1 MFVYHYTSLE
11 NNSYITD
18 SLVAKNKKQAFLVII
33 KRGQIPIS
41 IKLKSIFILDMENLN
56 YRIHFFH
63 QLHILSSSGISLLK
77 CFQLLKINCHLPFW
91 KNLINQAID
100 DLEKGIDFIK
110 NLEKHPHIFNSTI
123 ISLIVIA
130 EKTGKYDESFLIIKN
145 MLENN
150 QKTSV
155 LIKKALRYPITLV
168 GFSSLLLIIML
179 VFVIPQF
186 VEIYESFQQEL
197 PSITKVVIII
207 SNTLI
212 ENIQWILLTLSST
225 IFLFIKYKSFASKK
239 LSQLMQYF
247 PYINNI
253 IKAKNLNIYF
263 LTLSSTL
270 KSGLPLL
277 ECLDCSTKTIV
288 HHKYKKECHEIYHA
302 ILRGASLSDAMRNT
316 QFFPKLATQLISLAE
331 ESGKL
336 EYFTLYLFKYYSQ
349 QYKTITEHRLKN
361 LEPILLLFI
370 AIIICLI
377 MFAMYLPIF
386 KLGSVIS
393 GM

>member
-1 MFVYHYTSLE
+1 MFVYYYTSLE

-18 SLVAKNKKQAFLVII
+18 SLVAKNKKQAFLEII

-63 QLHILSSSGISLLK
+63 QLNILSSSGISLLK
-77 CFQLLKINCHLPFW
+77 CFQLLKLNCHLPFW
-91 KNLINQAID
+91 KDLINQAIN
-100 DLEKGIDFIK
+100 DLEKGISFIK
-110 NLEKHPHIFNSTI
+110 NLKNYPHIFNSTI
-123 ISLIVIA
+123 ISLILIA

-145 MLENN
+145 MLEHN

-155 LIKKALRYPITLV
+155 LIKKALRYPITLI
-168 GFSSLLLIIML
+168 GFSSLLIIIML
-179 VFVIPQF
+179 CFVIPQF

-197 PSITKVVIII
+197 PPITKAVIII
-207 SNTLI
+207 SDTLI
-212 ENIQWILLTLSST
+212 ENVQWILFTLITT
-225 IFLFIKYKSFASKK
+225 IFSFIKYKSFLFRK
-239 LSQLMQYF
+239 LSHLIQYL
-247 PYINNI
+247 PYITNI
-253 IKAKNLNIYF
+253 IRAKNLDIYF

-270 KSGLPLL
+270 KSGLPLM
-277 ECLDCSTKTIV
+277 ECIDCSTKTIMN
-288 HHKYKKECHEIYHA
+288 HKYKEECHEIYHS
-302 ILRGASLSDAMRNT
+302 ILRGASLSDAMKNT
-316 QFFPKLATQLISLAE
+316 QLFPKLAIQLISLAE

-349 QYKTITEHRLKN
+349 QYKTITEHHLKN

-370 AIIICLI
+370 AIITCLI

-393 GM
+393 GV

>member
-1 MFVYHYTSLE
+1 MFIYNYTSLE

-18 SLVAKNKKQAFLVII
+18 SLVAKNKQQAFLEII
-33 KRGQIPIS
+33 KRGQTPIS
-41 IKLKSIFILDMENLN
+41 IKLKAIFILDKENLN

-63 QLHILSSSGISLLK
+63 QLNILASSGISLLK
-77 CFQLLKINCHLPFW
+77 CFQLLQLNCHLPFW
-91 KNLINQAID
+91 KNLINQAIN
-100 DLEKGIDFIK
+100 DLEKGVSFIK
-110 NLEKHPHIFNSTI
+110 NLEKYPHIFNSTAI
-123 ISLIVIA
+123 RLIAIA

-145 MLENN
+145 MLEHN
-150 QKTSV
+150 QQTSS
-155 LIKKALRYPITLV
+155 LIRKALRYPITLI

-186 VEIYESFQQEL
+186 AEIYESFQQEL
-197 PSITKVVIII
+197 PLITKVVIII
-207 SNTLI
+207 SDTLI
-212 ENIQWILLTLSST
+212 ENVQWMLFTLIT
-225 IFLFIKYKSFASKK
+225 ALFLFIKYKPFLSRK
-239 LSQLMQYF
+239 LNRLIQF
-247 PYINNI
+247 IPYIDNI
-253 IKAKNLNIYF
+253 IRAKNLNIYF

-270 KSGLPLL
+270 NSGLPLM

-288 HHKYKKECHEIYHA
+288 HHKYKEECHDIYHS
-302 ILRGASLSDAMRNT
+302 ILKGSSLSDAMKNT
-316 QFFPKLATQLISLAE
+316 QFFPKLAIQLISLAE

-349 QYKTITEHRLKN
+349 QYKSITEHHLKN

-370 AIIICLI
+370 AIVICLI

>member
-1 MFVYHYTSLE
+1 MFIYNYISLE

-18 SLVAKNKKQAFLVII
+18 SLIAKNKQQAFLDII
-33 KRGQIPIS
+33 KRGQTPIS
-41 IKLKSIFILDMENLN
+41 IKFKSIFILDKENLN

-63 QLHILSSSGISLLK
+63 QLNILSSSGISLLK
-77 CFQLLKINCHLPFW
+77 CFQLLQLNCHLPFW
-91 KNLINQAID
+91 KNLINQAIN
-100 DLEKGIDFIK
+100 DLEKGISFIN
-110 NLEKHPHIFNSTI
+110 NLESHPRIFNSTI
-123 ISLIVIA
+123 ISLIAIA

-145 MLENN
+145 MLEHN
-150 QKTSV
+150 QKTSI
-155 LIKKALRYPITLV
+155 LIKKALRYPVTLV
-168 GFSSLLLIIML
+168 GFSGLLLIIML

-186 VEIYESFQQEL
+186 VDIYESFQQEL

-207 SNTLI
+207 SDTLI
-212 ENIQWILLTLSST
+212 ENFQWLLLTLSTT
-225 IFLFIKYKSFASKK
+225 IFLFIKYRSYVSRK
-239 LSQLMQYF
+239 LSHLMQYL

-253 IKAKNLNIYF
+253 IRAKNLNIYF

-270 KSGLPLL
+270 KSGLPLM

-288 HHKYKKECHEIYHA
+288 HHKYKEECHEIYHSV
-302 ILRGASLSDAMRNT
+302 LRGASLSDAMKNT
-316 QFFPKLATQLISLAE
+316 QLFPKLVVQLISLAE

-336 EYFTLYLFKYYSQ
+336 EYFAVYLFKYYSR
-349 QYKTITEHRLKN
+349 QYKTITEHHLKS

>member
-1 MFVYHYTSLE
+1 MFVYKYTSLE
-11 NNSYITD
+11 SNSYITD
-18 SLVAKNKKQAFLVII
+18 SLVAKNKQQAFLEII
-33 KRGQIPIS
+33 KRGQTPIS

-63 QLHILSSSGISLLK
+63 QLNILSSSGISLLK
-77 CFQLLKINCHLPFW
+77 CFQLLRLNCHLPFW
-91 KNLINQAID
+91 RSLINQVIN
-100 DLEKGIDFIK
+100 DLEKGISFIK
-110 NLEKHPHIFNSTI
+110 NLENHPNIFNSTT

-130 EKTGKYDESFLIIKN
+130 EKTGNYDESFLIIKN
-145 MLENN
+145 MLEHN
-150 QKTSV
+150 QKTSI
-155 LIKKALRYPITLV
+155 LIKKALRYPVTLI

-207 SNTLI
+207 SDTLI
-212 ENIQWILLTLSST
+212 ENVQWMMFTLLTT
-225 IFLFIKYKSFASKK
+225 IFLFIKHKTFMSRK
-239 LSQLMQYF
+239 LSHITQHL

-253 IKAKNLNIYF
+253 IRAKNLNIYF

-270 KSGLPLL
+270 KSGLSLM
-277 ECLDCSTKTIV
+277 ECLDCSTNTIM
-288 HHKYKKECHEIYHA
+288 HHKYKEECHEIYHS
-302 ILRGASLSDAMRNT
+302 ILKGESLSDAMKNT
-316 QFFPKLATQLISLAE
+316 QLFPKLAIQLISLAE

-336 EYFTLYLFKYYSQ
+336 EYFALYLFKYYSQ
-349 QYKTITEHRLKN
+349 QYKTITEHHLKS